1 MAIEIPMVMPVAIRA
16 NRKIFSFLI
25 FEKHDIRLT
34 GGKLN
39 IITNYVLERKE
50 EKEDGGS

>member
-1 MAIEIPMVMPVAIRA
+1 MVMPVAIRV

-25 FEKHDIRLT
+25 FEEPNNIRLT